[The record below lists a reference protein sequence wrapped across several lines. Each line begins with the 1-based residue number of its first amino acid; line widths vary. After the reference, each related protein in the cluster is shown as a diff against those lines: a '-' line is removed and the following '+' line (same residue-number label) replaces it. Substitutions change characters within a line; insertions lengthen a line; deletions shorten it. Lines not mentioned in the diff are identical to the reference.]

1 MMSWPRVHVFLT
13 VQSTMLG
20 LREGRGLGRVV
31 LAYFKRK
38 EDLPF
43 SLSSSTLGV
52 HQDQQGMRPRARD
65 DLILKNEK
73 KEM

>member
-1 MMSWPRVHVFLT
+1 MGPGVFDCM
-13 VQSTMLG
+13 VYYVG
-20 LREGRGLGRVV
+20 AGGGRGLGQVV
-31 LAYFKRK
+31 LAYFERK

-43 SLSSSTLGV
+43 SLSPSTLGV

-73 KEM
+73 KKT